1 MPLGIEFESAA
12 PTMKRGPRE
21 TEDGARRLSRRALL
35 LGTAQLGII
44 AALGARM
51 ASLQVYQ
58 ADEFRMLAE
67 ENRINIGLIP
77 PARGL
82 IYDIN
87 GVVLA
92 DNEQHYTITMTRE
105 GAGDVDEILARLN
118 RLVALDPERLEK
130 AREELGSRSPFVPV
144 TVAERVSWQDVAR
157 VNVNA
162 PALPGVVAEL
172 GRSRSYPQGLDMAH
186 VVGYVGPVSDYD
198 LSRIDDRDPLLQI
211 PRFQIGKT
219 MVENNLERDLRGSAG
234 SKRVEVNAA
243 GRVMRELDR
252 VEGTP
257 GSDVQLTVDARLQNY
272 IQARLSGESAAAI
285 VIDVTNGDVKG
296 IGSAPSFDPNVF
308 VRGISVSLW
317 NELNERDIDTSLR
330 RRPLA
335 AKTVQGTYPPGS
347 TFKMVVALAALE
359 DGAIGPD
366 ETVRCVGHTDVFDTR
381 FHCWKRSGHGNMNLN
396 EGIKQSCDVY
406 YYDIGQRVGID
417 KIAAMGRK
425 LGLGERHDL
434 PMSAIRNGIMPDKA
448 WKREAR
454 GEEWRIGDTVNA
466 SIGQGYVLTSP
477 LQLAVMAARIATG
490 RAVKPRLVRS
500 IDGVDEPSGAGE
512 SLGLNENNLRRV
524 RSAMYDVSNHPRGT
538 GYRSRIATE
547 EFRMAG
553 KTGTS
558 QVRRITQAERD
569 SGVTRNEDL
578 PWSRRDH
585 ALFVAFAP
593 ADNPKYAVA
602 VVIEHGGGG
611 STAAAPIARDVMLQA
626 LYDGT
631 PPLSAYPLASH
642 GQIAEQQRR
651 LKDLIRDIQPGRT
664 TDEA

>member
-1 MPLGIEFESAA
+1 MR
-12 PTMKRGPRE
+12 RGPKE
-21 TEDGARRLSRRALL
+21 VEESSRRLSRRAVL
-35 LGTAQLGII
+35 LGTAQLGLIGV
-44 AALGARM
+44 LGARM
-51 ASLQVYQ
+51 ASMQVDQ
-58 ADEFRMLAE
+58 ADTFRMLAE
-67 ENRINIGLIP
+67 ENRINVGLIP

-82 IYDIN
+82 IYDSN
-87 GVVLA
+87 GVIIA
-92 DNEQHYTITMTRE
+92 DNAQHYTITMTRE

-130 AREELGSRSPFVPV
+130 AREELKARSPFVPV
-144 TVAERVSWQDVAR
+144 TVAERISWEDVAR
-157 VNVNA
+157 VTVNA

-172 GRSRSYPQGLDMAH
+172 GRSRVYPQGIDMAH

-198 LSRIDDRDPLLQI
+198 LSRIEDQDPLLQI

-219 MVENNLERDLRGSAG
+219 MVENRLERDLRGSAG
-234 SKRVEVNAA
+234 TKRVEVNAA

-252 VEGTP
+252 VEGLP

-272 IQARLSGESAAAI
+272 IQARLDGESAAAV
-285 VIDVTNGDVKG
+285 VIDVTNGDIKG
-296 IGSAPSFDPNVF
+296 IGSAPSYDPNVF
-308 VRGISVSLW
+308 VQGISVALW
-317 NELNERDIDTSLR
+317 DELNERDVDSKLH

-347 TFKMVVALAALE
+347 TFKMVTALAALE
-359 DGAIGPD
+359 DGAITAED
-366 ETVRCVGHTDVFDTR
+366 TVRCVGHADVFDVR
-381 FHCWKRSGHGNMNLN
+381 FHCWRRAGHGNMNLN
-396 EGIKQSCDVY
+396 ESLKQSCDVY
-406 YYDIGQRVGID
+406 YYDIAQRVGID

-434 PMSAIRNGIMPDKA
+434 PMSAIRSGIMPDKE
-448 WKREAR
+448 WKRETR
-454 GEEWRIGDTVNA
+454 GEDWRIGDTVNA
-466 SIGQGYVLTSP
+466 SIGQGYVATSP
-477 LQLAVMAARIATG
+477 LQLAVMTSRIATG

-500 IDGVDEPSGAGE
+500 IDGVEQPSGAGE

-524 RSAMYDVSNHPRGT
+524 RRAMYDVSNHARGT
-538 GYRSRIATE
+538 AYRTRIATT
-547 EFRMAG
+547 EFKMAG

-569 SGVTRNEDL
+569 AGVTRNADL
-578 PWSRRDH
+578 PWNRRDH
-585 ALFVAFAP
+585 ALYVAFAP

-602 VVIEHGGGG
+602 VVVEHGGGG

-626 LYDGT
+626 LYEGT
-631 PPLSAYPLASH
+631 PPLSAYPSASR

-651 LKDLIRDIQPGRT
+651 LNDLIRDIQPGRE

>member
-1 MPLGIEFESAA
+1 
-12 PTMKRGPRE
+12 MKRGPKEVEECAHRF
-21 TEDGARRLSRRALL
+21 SRRALL
-35 LGTAQLGII
+35 LGAAQLGII
-44 AALGARM
+44 TALGARM
-51 ASLQVYQ
+51 ASMQVDQ

-92 DNEQHYTITMTRE
+92 DNEQHYTITITRE

-118 RLVALDPERLEK
+118 RLVVLDPERLEK
-130 AREELGSRSPFVPV
+130 AREELGARSPFVPV
-144 TVAERVSWQDVAR
+144 TVAQRVSWQDISRVR
-157 VNVNA
+157 VNS

-172 GRSRSYPQGLDMAH
+172 GRSRIYPQGIDMAH

-198 LSRIDDRDPLLQI
+198 LSRIEDRDPLLQI

-219 MVENNLERDLRGSAG
+219 MVENRLERDLRGSAG
-234 SKRVEVNAA
+234 TKRVEVNAA

-257 GSDVQLTVDARLQNY
+257 GADVQLTVDARLQNY
-272 IQARLSGESAAAI
+272 IQARLDGQSAAAI
-285 VIDVTNGDVKG
+285 VIDVTNGDIKG
-296 IGSAPSFDPNVF
+296 IGSAPTFDPNVF
-308 VRGISVSLW
+308 VQGISVALW
-317 NELNERDIDTSLR
+317 DDLNERDIVTSLH

-347 TFKMVVALAALE
+347 TFKMVTALAALE

-366 ETVRCVGHTDVFDTR
+366 ETVRCVGHADVSDVR

-396 EGIKQSCDVY
+396 ESLKQSCDVY
-406 YYDIGQRVGID
+406 YYDICQRVGID

-434 PMSAIRNGIMPDKA
+434 PMSAIRSGIMPDKA
-448 WKREAR
+448 WKRETR
-454 GEEWRIGDTVNA
+454 GEDWRVGDTVNA
-466 SIGQGYVLTSP
+466 SIGQGYVATSP
-477 LQLAVMAARIATG
+477 LQLAVMTARIATG

-512 SLGLNENNLRRV
+512 SLGLNENNLRRI

-538 GYRSRIATE
+538 GYRTRIATE
-547 EFRMAG
+547 EFRIAG

-558 QVRRITQAERD
+558 QVRRISLAERAA
-569 SGVTRNEDL
+569 GVTSNAEL
-578 PWSRRDH
+578 PWNRRDH

-602 VVIEHGGGG
+602 VVVEHGGGG

-626 LYDGT
+626 LYEGT
-631 PPLSAYPLASH
+631 PPLSAYPAAAR
-642 GQIAEQQRR
+642 GQIADQQRR
-651 LKDLIRDIQPGRT
+651 LNALIRVIQPGHD